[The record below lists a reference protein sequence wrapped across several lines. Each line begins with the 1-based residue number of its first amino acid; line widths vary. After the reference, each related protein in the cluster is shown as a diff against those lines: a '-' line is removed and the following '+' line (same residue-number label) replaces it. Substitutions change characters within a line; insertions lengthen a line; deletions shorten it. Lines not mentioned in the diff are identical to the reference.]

1 MRTVYWFFIGIFSF
15 FFVASLSSDLGQNV
29 SEHTTIIIAIAAD
42 YIETLLNH
50 IGNFYCIQK
59 IIIIIKLIILLLYS
73 NIAAYK

>member
-1 MRTVYWFFIGIFSF
+1 MRTVYWFFIGTFSF

-50 IGNFYCIQK
+50 IGNF
-59 IIIIIKLIILLLYS
+59 
-73 NIAAYK
+73 